1 MKSQNE
7 YLQELEEELRY
18 LKPKEINEIV
28 KHYRD
33 KISVEIDYG
42 VSEEKVIEQLPNP
55 SDVAKNIY
63 DSRGISYL
71 EIQKRRYRRKQIVN
85 AIISSIILVVLAV
98 LFTSLLSYLAITT
111 VNMNTLIGRAIAF
124 EKMLDTILTV
134 LFVILYDILLIL
146 ALIYII
152 DLLYILCSYFLINVL
167 KTFKKTYK
175 TYYKFQDFTI
185 NGFLSK
191 KTKIEKFPLKA
202 IGIVGIL
209 LVIVLI
215 SSVSTKGYVYRAL
228 MDKPEFSEI
237 LEYDLNTKEININAN
252 DANVYFVIDES
263 TNKVSVNYQY
273 EFKNTVDLNYQE
285 KVLTINKNSV
295 TSFDIFKLLDEPTPI
310 IYITLPSLEYLK
322 KINIK
327 IEQSGIVSF
336 KDINTLSLE
345 TSIDLYS
352 GRIYLENVNAATF
365 KIDTFKADIKIANT
379 TEEEDMF
386 WINNLDINVDMG
398 SVSIE
403 GYRFNKLNLVNSRA
417 SLVLSKLEIREF
429 ILNNG
434 AGSIV
439 MNEISGRILD
449 YTSKTS
455 VNRIYDLV
463 YDEATIK
470 LFATCSLDVTRMYVK
485 NDLKVNLSNQSSFLA
500 RYLKTNNL
508 AITSSSSTII
518 IYDFNHNVEI
528 TEEDQL
534 KALKETFNSY
544 QVTKPKVSIENTSGD
559 TLIDS
564 SNIDTLELNQKG
576 KQIELSNINLNKLT
590 LTADNVKIVEA
601 SEVYGNDVFFI
612 LYSSKLKYYNDNDT
626 NQYRIKYTGTSGIE
640 TNRHNYEVIQ

>member
-85 AIISSIILVVLAV
+85 AIVSSIILVVLAV

-152 DLLYILCSYFLINVL
+152 DLVYILCSYFLINVL

-518 IYDFNHNVEI
+518 IYDFNYNAEI

>member
-167 KTFKKTYK
+167 KTFNKTYK

-518 IYDFNHNVEI
+518 IYDFNHNAEI

-544 QVTKPKVSIENTSGD
+544 QVAKPKVSIENTSGD

>member
-403 GYRFNKLNLVNSRA
+403 GYRFNKLDLVNSRA

-544 QVTKPKVSIENTSGD
+544 QVTKPKVSIENTLGD

>member
-85 AIISSIILVVLAV
+85 AIVSSIILVVLAV

-167 KTFKKTYK
+167 KTFNKTYK

>member
-403 GYRFNKLNLVNSRA
+403 GYRFNKLDLVNSRA

-429 ILNNG
+429 VLNNG

>member
-42 VSEEKVIEQLPNP
+42 VSEEKAIEQLPNP

-167 KTFKKTYK
+167 KTFNKTYK

>member
-167 KTFKKTYK
+167 KTFNKTYK

>member
-167 KTFKKTYK
+167 KTFNKTYK

-191 KTKIEKFPLKA
+191 KTKIEKFSLKA

-518 IYDFNHNVEI
+518 IYDFNHNAEI

-544 QVTKPKVSIENTSGD
+544 QVAKPKVSIENTSGD

>member
-85 AIISSIILVVLAV
+85 AIISCIILVVLAV

-152 DLLYILCSYFLINVL
+152 DLVYILCSYFLINVL

-273 EFKNTVDLNYQE
+273 EFKNTFDLNYQE

-403 GYRFNKLNLVNSRA
+403 GYRFNKLDLVNSRA

-439 MNEISGRILD
+439 MNEISGRMLD

-508 AITSSSSTII
+508 AITSSNSTII

-534 KALKETFNSY
+534 KDLKETFNSY